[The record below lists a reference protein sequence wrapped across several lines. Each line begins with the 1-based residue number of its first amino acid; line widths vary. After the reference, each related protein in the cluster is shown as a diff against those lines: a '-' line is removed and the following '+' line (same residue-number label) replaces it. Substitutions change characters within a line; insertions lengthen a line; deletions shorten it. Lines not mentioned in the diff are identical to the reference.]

1 MKNISSQAELNT
13 TLSSAGSKL
22 VVVDF
27 FATWCGPCK
36 TLAPILEGLERKHT
50 STVFAKVDVDKAQD
64 CAGTYKVTAMP
75 TILFFK
81 NRSEVGRVVGADIG
95 KIQSYIKTYEG
106 GSSFSGSGQT
116 LGGSGSSSGGNNLP
130 KLAAPTGQKKGE
142 LDDAPY
148 HVRLLTAVS
157 HLSSG
162 ILSLA
167 TKLFQ
172 SIAFVATSAKT
183 GLIGNSNPE
192 NKEIKMVEGPGGS
205 CQIQVR
211 MLDGSSIRGDFEPEH
226 TLQRVYDF
234 VKANLDARGVKAP
247 GFSIM
252 TNFPTTVY
260 KDEALRQTLEEAKLT
275 PRAQLIVVA

>member
-1 MKNISSQAELNT
+1 MKNIGSQAELNS

-50 STVFAKVDVDKAQD
+50 STIFAKVDVDKAQD
-64 CAGTYKVTAMP
+64 CAGTYKVTSMP

-81 NRSEVGRVVGADIG
+81 NRSEVARVVGADVG
-95 KIQSYIKTYEG
+95 KIQGYIKSYEG
-106 GSSFSGSGQT
+106 GSSFSGGGQT
-116 LGGSGSSSGGNNLP
+116 LGGSGGSNVPKAASGV
-130 KLAAPTGQKKGE
+130 QKKGN
-142 LDDAPY
+142 LDNAPY
-148 HVRLLTAVS
+148 HVRLLIAVS

-162 ILSLA
+162 IVSLA
-167 TKLFQ
+167 SKLFQ

-192 NKEIKMVEGPGGS
+192 GKEVETVEGPGGS

-211 MLDGSSIRGDFEPEH
+211 MLDGTSIRGDFEPEH
-226 TLQRVYDF
+226 TLQRVRDF
-234 VKANLDARGVKAP
+234 VQANLDARGVKAP
-247 GFSIM
+247 GFTLM
-252 TNFPTTVY
+252 TNFPKTVY
-260 KDEALRQTLEEAKLT
+260 KDETLQLTLEEAKLT
-275 PRAQLIVVA
+275 PRAQIIVMA

>member
-1 MKNISSQAELNT
+1 MYSLDT
-13 TLSSAGSKL
+13 TR
-22 VVVDF
+22 
-27 FATWCGPCK
+27 CGPCK

-50 STVFAKVDVDKAQD
+50 STIFAKVDVDKAQD
-64 CAGTYKVTAMP
+64 CARTYSVTSMP

-81 NRSEVGRVVGADIG
+81 NRSEVGRVVGADVG
-95 KIQSYIKTYEG
+95 KIQGYIKSYEG
-106 GSSFSGSGQT
+106 GSSFSGTGQT
-116 LGGSGSSSGGNNLP
+116 LGGSGSSSGGSNIRA
-130 KLAAPTGQKKGE
+130 AAPGGQKKNG

-148 HVRLLTAVS
+148 HVRLITAVS

-172 SIAFVATSAKT
+172 SIAFVAVSAKT
-183 GLIGNSNPE
+183 GLIGNSNSE
-192 NKEIKMVEGPGGS
+192 GREIKTVEGPGGS

-226 TLQRVYDF
+226 TLQRVHDF
-234 VKANLDARGVKAP
+234 VKANLDARGIKAP

-252 TNFPTTVY
+252 TNFPTT
-260 KDEALRQTLEEAKLT
+260 
-275 PRAQLIVVA
+275 

>member
-1 MKNISSQAELNT
+1 MKNIGSQAELNS
-13 TLSSAGSKL
+13 TLSSAGSRL

-50 STVFAKVDVDKAQD
+50 STIFAKVDVDKAQD

-81 NRSEVGRVVGADIG
+81 NRSEVARVVGADVG
-95 KIQSYIKTYEG
+95 KIQSYIKSYEG

-116 LGGSGSSSGGNNLP
+116 LGGSGSSSSAPP
-130 KLAAPTGQKKGE
+130 KAAAPAGQKKGGV
-142 LDDAPY
+142 DDAPY
-148 HVRLLTAVS
+148 HVRLWTAVG

-162 ILSLA
+162 ILNLA
-167 TKLFQ
+167 TRFFQ
-172 SIAFVATSAKT
+172 SIALVATSAKI
-183 GLIGNSNPE
+183 GLIGNSNSE
-192 NKEIKMVEGPGGS
+192 GVEIKTVEGPGGS

-226 TLQRVYDF
+226 TLQKVHDF
-234 VKANLDARGVKAP
+234 VQANLDARGVKAP
-247 GFSIM
+247 GFTLM
-252 TNFPTTVY
+252 TNFPKTVY
-260 KDEALRQTLEEAKLT
+260 KDETLQQTLEEAKLT
-275 PRAQLIVVA
+275 PRAQLIIVA

>member
-1 MKNISSQAELNT
+1 MKNVSSQAELNS

-50 STVFAKVDVDKAQD
+50 STIFAKVDVDKAQD

-81 NRSEVGRVVGADIG
+81 NRSEVGRVVGADVG
-95 KIQSYIKTYEG
+95 KIQGYIKSYEG

-116 LGGSGSSSGGNNLP
+116 LGGSSSSSGGSNIP
-130 KLAAPTGQKKGE
+130 KAAPAGQKKGN

-148 HVRLLTAVS
+148 HIRLLTAVS

-162 ILSLA
+162 IISLA

-172 SIAFVATSAKT
+172 SIAFVATSAKA

-192 NKEIKMVEGPGGS
+192 GNEIKTVEGPGGS

-211 MLDGSSIRGDFEPEH
+211 MLDGTSIRGDFEPEH
-226 TLQRVYDF
+226 TLQRVRDF
-234 VKANLDARGVKAP
+234 VQANLDARGVKAP
-247 GFSIM
+247 GFTLM
-252 TNFPTTVY
+252 TNFPKTVY
-260 KDEALRQTLEEAKLT
+260 KDETLQQTLEEAKLT
-275 PRAQLIVVA
+275 PRAQLIILV